1 MPDHVHMCVAIPPR
15 HPVASAIGFLKRKST
30 IAIARLC
37 GKQRN
42 FTGEHFRAR
51 GYAVSAVGL
60 ELERV
65 RTYICEQDAAD
76 GPGGQF
82 RTSRFGAECATP

>member
-1 MPDHVHMCVAIPPR
+1 
-15 HPVASAIGFLKRKST
+15 
-30 IAIARLC
+30 
-37 GKQRN
+37 
-42 FTGEHFRAR
+42 
-51 GYAVSAVGL
+51 L